1 MQLKPRKAGSFSRRG
16 SRWAGI
22 KAHIERKGTF
32 EMAGLEIHGQAT
44 DPDVDATYDL
54 FKTLEI
60 EFENV
65 SSEFPPP
72 PFFSLLLLSGCAD
85 CGWGSRSRHVYPQVG
100 RGHEGEEGA
109 ADQVESD
116 KGGDGE

>member
-1 MQLKPRKAGSFSRRG
+1 MDPKSESLVQLKPRKAGSFSRRG

-72 PFFSLLLLSGCAD
+72 LFFVA
-85 CGWGSRSRHVYPQVG
+85 V
-100 RGHEGEEGA
+100 
-109 ADQVESD
+109 VEWLC
-116 KGGDGE
+116 

>member
-1 MQLKPRKAGSFSRRG
+1 MDPKSESLVQLKPRKAGSFSRRG

-22 KAHIERKGTF
+22 KAHIERKGNF

-65 SSEFPPP
+65 SSEFLP
-72 PFFSLLLLSGCAD
+72 PFSPLLLLLLGGCAD
-85 CGWGSRSRHVYPQVG
+85 FGG
-100 RGHEGEEGA
+100 GA
-109 ADQVESD
+109 KVRACLSAS
-116 KGGDGE
+116 GTR